1 MKHDNMIPAILF
13 LVLAGLWL
21 YLGLAAG
28 WKYYFVLSLLSVAVA
43 IVHFLRHTK
52 EKRK

>member
-1 MKHDNMIPAILF
+1 MKYYNIITAILF

-21 YLGLAAG
+21 YLGLVQQE
-28 WKYYFVLSLLSVAVA
+28 YYFVLSILSVVVA
-43 IVHFLRHTK
+43 IVHFLRHIK

>member
-1 MKHDNMIPAILF
+1 MKHYNNITAILF

-21 YLGLAAG
+21 YLGLARQE
-28 WKYYFVLSLLSVAVA
+28 YYFILSLLSVIVA
-43 IVHFLRHTK
+43 IVHVLRHMK